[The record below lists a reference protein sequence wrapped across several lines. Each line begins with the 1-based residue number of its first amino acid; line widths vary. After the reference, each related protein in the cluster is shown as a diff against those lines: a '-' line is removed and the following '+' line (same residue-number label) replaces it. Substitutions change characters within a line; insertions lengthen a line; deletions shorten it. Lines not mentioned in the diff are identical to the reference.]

1 MRDAHGELTLR
12 YERMRYGDWR
22 RGAARPS
29 LGAMETEREEN
40 SREESSSDFVRL
52 GIALALLALIAYVG
66 G

>member
-1 MRDAHGELTLR
+1 
-12 YERMRYGDWR
+12 
-22 RGAARPS
+22 
-29 LGAMETEREEN
+29 METEREEN